1 MSFAEQV
8 FARAVQMTDEAE
20 ERQLDLLRVLCSAAA
35 SSLASRLKDG
45 LTPEDCREDFILAAS
60 LYALADLG
68 AVAETVQVEE
78 FKAGDLTVKQG
89 SSQNRDAVSRCL
101 QKQAELLMIPYLKD
115 RFTFVGV

>member
-1 MSFAEQV
+1 MITEQV
-8 FARAVQMTDEAE
+8 FARAVQMTDGTEK
-20 ERQLDLLRVLCSAAA
+20 RKRDLLRVLCAAAA
-35 SSLASRLKDG
+35 SSLASRLRDG

-68 AVAETVQVEE
+68 AVSEKVQVEE

-89 SSQNRDAVSRCL
+89 STQNRDAVSRCL
-101 QKQAELLMIPYLKD
+101 QRQAELLMAPYLKD